1 MDKAFAVRKAVFVVE
16 QNVPQE
22 MEWDG
27 EDERATHF
35 LAELD
40 GEPVGTARYRTT
52 DKGIKL
58 ERFAVL
64 KEHRNKKVGETLV
77 KAVLADLDT
86 TQYIYLN
93 AQDTAINFYQR
104 LGFTGE
110 GDKFMEAGIV
120 HLKMIFSINN
130 EQ

>member
-16 QNVPQE
+16 QQVPQD

-40 GEPVGTARYRTT
+40 GETVGTARYRTT

-64 KEHRNKKVGETLV
+64 KEHRNKKVGEALV

-86 TQYIYLN
+86 THYIYLN
-93 AQDTAINFYQR
+93 AQEAAINFYQR
-104 LGFTGE
+104 LGFIGE

-120 HLKMIFSINN
+120 HLKMVFSNN
-130 EQ
+130 N